1 MAVAHETEAGVST
14 EKEAGASTE
23 KAHIVATLATPIR
36 LLPAGTTQG
45 QETHLAT
52 HIHAAIRHVKALHAA
67 QQPAK
72 PLHAAQLAAAAHTA
86 VLPEAAVV
94 HTAVLQEA
102 VVVAVLTPAHT
113 EAVEATVVAVASA
126 EAVLAAEAAASAEV
140 ALAAVAAAAPVAAAA
155 GDKSPLP
162 APPWGECLR
171 KEL

>member
-1 MAVAHETEAGVST
+1 MAVAHETVAGVST
-14 EKEAGASTE
+14 ETEAGASTE

-102 VVVAVLTPAHT
+102 VVAVPTPAPT

>member
-1 MAVAHETEAGVST
+1 MAVAHVTVAGVST
-14 EKEAGASTE
+14 ETEAGASTE

-102 VVVAVLTPAHT
+102 VVVAVLTPALT
-113 EAVEATVVAVASA
+113 EAAVTAAEAIAVAVASA

-140 ALAAVAAAAPVAAAA
+140 ALAAVAAAA

-162 APPWGECLR
+162 APPWGKCLK